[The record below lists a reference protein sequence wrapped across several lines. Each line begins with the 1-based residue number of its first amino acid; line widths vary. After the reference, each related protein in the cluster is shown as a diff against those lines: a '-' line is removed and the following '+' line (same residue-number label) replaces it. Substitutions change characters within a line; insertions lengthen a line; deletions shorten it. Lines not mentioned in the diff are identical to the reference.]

1 MADNEIRPWRRAG
14 AAAAFLAVAAVAAP
28 ANAGEAPRTDLGASI
43 EEMLSA
49 VGEEPA
55 SPLNMP
61 AAPVEAG
68 PLGTCLAGF
77 DRLIDKGD
85 LAGAKAHVRAA
96 AAKPVLA
103 ASAAL
108 LRAAGRLADSLAE
121 RRAAMR
127 DRLAPRVGRTVTV
140 RTTSGLRKGELAE
153 VTDAGLVLVVK
164 SVINRE
170 VRGVRRVEVA
180 WADLTLEEQER
191 LAEDWLPDPEEGA
204 VARAAVALARK
215 DARAAGAALEGA
227 GTHPLAA
234 HLGRRLRVLTVGA
247 VEARAEAAWAAL
259 AKQARAG
266 LPASRAEEVLEE
278 IARFEKA
285 YGKTK
290 FFAAN
295 GKAIRAAAAAVGSG
309 NEKVV
314 RLPGLELWFRADRG
328 ANPGRERRVG
338 AWADSSGKGRDA
350 AQRIPERRPVLAR
363 AGGRPVVRFDGVDDH
378 LGFTWDPDGLV
389 GMTII
394 TVSSCAR
401 DVDTGRHNVE
411 RAVIWWG
418 QDDGWGNVVVAPHQ
432 RGVGIRFGTGQ
443 TSNWPRYARP
453 APLGPGVL
461 TITTSLH
468 DGASGTDHIY
478 VDGARVVSEEGK
490 RKVLAGNLAA
500 GKLGRGEYDTYFP
513 GDIAEVLVYSRAL
526 TAAERS
532 GVERYL
538 GRKYRV
544 RIGAGARD

>member
-1 MADNEIRPWRRAG
+1 MSVDRIRRWAGG
-14 AAAAFLAVAAVAAP
+14 AAALLAVAVAAG
-28 ANAGEAPRTDLGASI
+28 ARAGEAPRTDLGASI

-68 PLGTCLAGF
+68 PLETCLAGF
-77 DRLIDKGD
+77 DRLINKGD

-96 AAKPVLA
+96 AASPEIA
-103 ASAAL
+103 GSAAV

-127 DRLAPRVGRTVTV
+127 ERLAPRVGRTLTV
-140 RTTSGLRKGELAE
+140 RTAAGPRKGELAE

-170 VRGVRRVEVA
+170 VRGVRRVEVG
-180 WADLTLEEQER
+180 WPDLTLDEQVR

-215 DARAAGAALEGA
+215 DARAAGAALRGA
-227 GTHPLAA
+227 GKHPLAA
-234 HLGRRLRVLTVGA
+234 HLGRRVRALTVGV
-247 VEARAEAAWAAL
+247 VEA
-259 AKQARAG
+259 
-266 LPASRAEEVLEE
+266 RAEEVLEE
-278 IARFEKA
+278 IARFERA
-285 YGKTK
+285 YGRTE

-295 GKAIRAAAAAVGSG
+295 GKAIRAAAAVVGAST
-309 NEKVV
+309 EKEA

-338 AWADSSGKGRDA
+338 SWADSSGKGRDA
-350 AQRIPERRPVLAR
+350 AQSTPKRRPVLAR
-363 AGGRPVVRFDGVDDH
+363 AGGRPVVRFDGADDH
-378 LGFTWDPDGLV
+378 LGFTWDPDGLA
-389 GMTII
+389 GMTIV
-394 TVSSCAR
+394 TVSSCSR

-411 RAVIWWG
+411 RAVVWWG
-418 QDDGWGNVVVAPHQ
+418 QDSGWGNVLVAPHQ

-443 TSNWPRYARP
+443 TGNWPRYARP
-453 APLGPGVL
+453 EPLAAGVL
-461 TITTSLH
+461 TITTALH

-490 RKVLAGNLAA
+490 RKVLAGNL
-500 GKLGRGEYDTYFP
+500 GRGFLGRGEYDTYFP
-513 GDIAEVLVYSRAL
+513 GDIAEVLVYSREL
-526 TAAERS
+526 SEAERR
-532 GVERYL
+532 GVEGYL

-544 RIGAGARD
+544 RVGAGAKD